1 MSIPSAPNS
10 SARPRRPSSRCFRRF
25 LEPFELTEPQWVTLR
40 LAEQLDGS
48 VDSEG
53 LAHAV
58 AERAHFR
65 DAAELVVHVTERGLL
80 DHGRPTAA
88 GRERVR
94 GYSRPLRPRPVRS
107 GPTSPPTTSPPRR
120 ECSTS
125 SSPAACCRP
134 QSPRRRRARLIGR
147 TDRCMALDRAAVC
160 ECRRSVIPW
169 RTGEHRRRRAA
180 SKQIRDR
187 SRSWGAMEFASEP
200 TRTDA
205 TQAVRLLE
213 VFGVAT
219 VGAVLGAALA
229 WTVDRRK
236 VQIETAFDMHR
247 EYFDSL
253 VEAREF
259 DGVTSLERGTPRQ
272 A

>member
-1 MSIPSAPNS
+1 MSIPFGPQLLGETEKTLVALL
-10 SARPRRPSSRCFRRF
+10 RRF

-88 GRERVR
+88 GRDVLREAARDLCDPDRSDLVR
-94 GYSRPLRPRPVRS
+94 LPRRRHRRHDASAQRAPHPRPR
-107 GPTSPPTTSPPRR
+107 
-120 ECSTS
+120 
-125 SSPAACCRP
+125 CRP

-147 TDRCMALDRAAVC
+147 TDRCMALDWAAVC

-187 SRSWGAMEFASEP
+187 SRSWGAMELRQSRRGR
-200 TRTDA
+200 TRP
-205 TQAVRLLE
+205 
-213 VFGVAT
+213 
-219 VGAVLGAALA
+219 
-229 WTVDRRK
+229 RR
-236 VQIETAFDMHR
+236 
-247 EYFDSL
+247 
-253 VEAREF
+253 
-259 DGVTSLERGTPRQ
+259 
-272 A
+272 